1 MNHQVDHRPPT
12 HRGRYPTPLHATT
25 EPREKPMP
33 DQSRK
38 IRTPD
43 ELLQAAY
50 GWVRKTGWPTYA
62 QDQTI
67 AGDVYEK
74 WIKATDAEYAA
85 TQSRDFDLLGDLL
98 RAALAEDRKST
109 RLNSSHPSI
118 SYAVFCL

>member
-1 MNHQVDHRPPT
+1 
-12 HRGRYPTPLHATT
+12 
-25 EPREKPMP
+25 MP

-98 RAALAEDRKST
+98 RAALADTHDEAGLDALQILLMFDLVLRGRQEGKLKRK
-109 RLNSSHPSI
+109 RIH
-118 SYAVFCL
+118 